1 MYLKPLIFSDWE
13 KFATS
18 PADFSK
24 QGPVLLR
31 PPQAA
36 EQVEICNRGRD
47 GSQNDKLAT
56 PASIRQMGRRSVW
69 LMGMWTPASTAAI
82 DDSGTGFIR
91 STSDCLIAGY
101 AYGSS
106 FRFGAPA
113 LW

>member
-36 EQVEICNRGRD
+36 EQVEICNRGARRLAKRQASNPREHSSNGTKVRLADGYVDTGFDSGHRRLRD
-47 GSQNDKLAT
+47 GFHPLDIGL
-56 PASIRQMGRRSVW
+56 PHRGLRVRE
-69 LMGMWTPASTAAI
+69 
-82 DDSGTGFIR
+82 
-91 STSDCLIAGY
+91 
-101 AYGSS
+101 
-106 FRFGAPA
+106 
-113 LW
+113 